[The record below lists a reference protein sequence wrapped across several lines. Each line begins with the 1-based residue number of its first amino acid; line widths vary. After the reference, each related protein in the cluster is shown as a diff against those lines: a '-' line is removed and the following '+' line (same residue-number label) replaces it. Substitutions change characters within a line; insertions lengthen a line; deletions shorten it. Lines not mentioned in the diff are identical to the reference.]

1 MKKILIIGYN
11 KNETKLYKLIYTK
24 FKNIKLVNSKKKPI
38 LSFFKKFDLIISFGY
53 RHIVNKN
60 IIKKLERPIIN
71 LHMSYL
77 PFNRGAHPN
86 FWSFMEK
93 TPSGV
98 TIHEINS
105 GIDTGKIIVQKK
117 KYFNLKKN
125 SRLTF
130 KNTYKILFE
139 ELEKLLIKNLNKL
152 ISGNYK
158 FHKQLGKGTLHLKS
172 DLPTQVLKKWNQ
184 NIDKTILKY
193 KDYNRDEKI

>member
-1 MKKILIIGYN
+1 MYWWN
-11 KNETKLYKLIYTK
+11 KWRHVSRGTDRCRCKNRRIKTVDI
-24 FKNIKLVNSKKKPI
+24 KNI
-38 LSFFKKFDLIISFGY
+38 DLIVTFNY
-53 RHIVNKN
+53 RHLL
-60 IIKKLERPIIN
+60 KKEVLKRLKRPAIN
-71 LHMSYL
+71 LHTSYL
-77 PFNRGAHPN
+77 PFNRGSHPN
-86 FWSFMEK
+86 FLSFFEK

-158 FHKQLGKGTLHLKS
+158 FHKQLGKGPFHLKS

>member
-1 MKKILIIGYN
+1 MKKILVIGYN
-11 KNETKLYKLIYTK
+11 KNETKLYKLILKK
-24 FKNIKLVNSKKKPI
+24 FKNIKLINSKKKPI
-38 LSFFKKFDLIISFGY
+38 LNFFRKFDLIISFGY
-53 RHIVNKN
+53 RHIINKD

-98 TIHEINS
+98 TLHEIDT
-105 GIDTGKIIVQKK
+105 GIDTGKIIVRKK
-117 KYFNLKKN
+117 RYFNLKKN
-125 SRLTF
+125 SKLTF
-130 KNTYKILFE
+130 KRTYKILFE
-139 ELEKLLIKNLNKL
+139 ELEKLLIENLNKL

-158 FHKQLGKGTLHLKS
+158 CHKQLGKGTFHLKS
-172 DLPTQVLKKWNQ
+172 DLPTKVLKKWNQ

-193 KDYNRDEKI
+193 KDYHRNEKI